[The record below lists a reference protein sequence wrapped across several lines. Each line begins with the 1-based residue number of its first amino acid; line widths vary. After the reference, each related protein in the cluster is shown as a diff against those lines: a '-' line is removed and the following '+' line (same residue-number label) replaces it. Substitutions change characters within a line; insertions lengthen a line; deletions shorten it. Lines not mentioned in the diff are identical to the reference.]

1 MYFIKDEVFN
11 YSSFEEPPVYPE
23 PVQRIMDDIWKGVRM
38 RFERKQKEKELQE
51 FLAREEE
58 LRIERKIKRLEGEVR
73 RLRREL
79 AAKEKEMEGI
89 SE

>member
-1 MYFIKDEVFN
+1 MATLCILLKTRFLITAVLKNHRYIRNPYRE
-11 YSSFEEPPVYPE
+11 S
-23 PVQRIMDDIWKGVRM
+23 WKGVRM